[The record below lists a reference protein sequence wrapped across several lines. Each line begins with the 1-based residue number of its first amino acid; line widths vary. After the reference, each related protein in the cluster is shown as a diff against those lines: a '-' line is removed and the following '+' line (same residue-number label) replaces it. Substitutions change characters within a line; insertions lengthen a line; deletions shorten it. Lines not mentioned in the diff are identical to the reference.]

1 MLSAIAERE
10 PSLFVAF
17 MLKLFRSHSSFLVLI
32 LGLIGLSF
40 LLFYNVPALSRL
52 RGGSLGKIAGEGV
65 TLESFRLS
73 RQAAE
78 MELALF
84 SGGRIPRRVG
94 MDRLLN
100 EIAWGRL
107 VFLAEAKQLHCL
119 VPDDAVVRT
128 IEGLPFLQ
136 KDGKYSDELYNQF
149 VNSFLGARGIKG
161 ERFVEIV
168 RESLLIDQ
176 VKLSLVAPIQAGPHE
191 VERLYRSEFGPAKLT
206 VVRLAVEQFLPSV
219 MVTPEQ
225 IEAELRQ
232 HGADPSLRI
241 PEQRKVAFVEF
252 GLSPD
257 QRKLPEKERK
267 DAEEKLLQRAEDF
280 AVALSREE
288 VKKKAFFQKAQE
300 QGLSVREIGSISE
313 EKPPDLP
320 GGEGPVLA
328 EAAFALSEENP
339 ISEPIR
345 SAEGF
350 RVMVLTEVEPS
361 RPRPQAEIRE
371 ILRQKLAERLAL
383 GKLFQQGKEM
393 TESLRKGLSA
403 GKSFADL
410 VREKKLAAESL
421 VHFVPAEP
429 SKELRDGA
437 EIALVSHLLDPGDL
451 SPFTPVPGGGI
462 LVYLEGREAPA
473 VPESKEL
480 RHQIEEGLRESRQQ
494 EFLEEWLTEEN
505 RKPGYQLPKS
515 LASMGQEE
523 P

>member
-1 MLSAIAERE
+1 
-10 PSLFVAF
+10 
-17 MLKLFRSHSSFLVLI
+17 MLKLFRSHSGFLVLI

-52 RGGSLGKIAGEGV
+52 RGGALGKIAGEGV
-65 TLESFRLS
+65 TLETFRLS

-84 SGGRIPRRVG
+84 SGGRVPRRGG

-107 VFLAEAKQLHCL
+107 VFLAEAKRLHCV
-119 VPDDAVVRT
+119 VPDDVVVRA
-128 IEGLPFLQ
+128 IEALPFLQ
-136 KDGKYSDELYNQF
+136 KDGQYSEELYNQF
-149 VNSFLGARGIKG
+149 VNGFLGGHGIKG

-176 VKLSLVAPIQAGPHE
+176 VKLSLVAPIQVGPGE

-206 VVRLAVEQFLPSV
+206 VVRLSLEQFLPSV
-219 MVTPEQ
+219 TVTPEQ
-225 IEAELRQ
+225 VDAELRL
-232 HGADPSLRI
+232 HGSDPSLRI
-241 PEQRKVAFVEF
+241 PEQRKIAFVEF
-252 GLSPD
+252 ALPPEQS
-257 QRKLPEKERK
+257 KLPEKEK
-267 DAEEKLLQRAEDF
+267 KEAEEKLLQRAEDF
-280 AVALSREE
+280 AVTVSRE
-288 VKKKAFFQKAQE
+288 VAKKKAFWEKAQQ
-300 QGLSVREIGSISE
+300 QGLAVQEIGSVSE
-313 EKPPDLP
+313 ENPPDLP
-320 GGEGPVLA
+320 GGEGPALA

-339 ISEPIR
+339 ISDPIR
-345 SAEGF
+345 TPGGF
-350 RVMVLTEVEPS
+350 RVLVLTEVEPS
-361 RPRPQAEIRE
+361 RSRPQAEIRE
-371 ILRQKLAERLAL
+371 ILQRRLAERLAF
-383 GKLFQQGKEM
+383 GKLLEQGKE
-393 TESLRKGLSA
+393 TAQSLRKELAA

-410 VREKKLAAESL
+410 VRERKLAAESL
-421 VHFVPAEP
+421 THFVPAEP

-462 LVYLEGREAPA
+462 LVYLESRELPA

-480 RHQIEEGLRESRQQ
+480 RHQIEEGLRESREQ